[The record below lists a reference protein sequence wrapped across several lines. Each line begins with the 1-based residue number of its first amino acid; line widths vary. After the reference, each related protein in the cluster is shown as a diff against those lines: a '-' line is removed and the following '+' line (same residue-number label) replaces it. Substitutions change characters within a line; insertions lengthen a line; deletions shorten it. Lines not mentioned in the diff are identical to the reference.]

1 MRDAFGIK
9 EDFPE
14 GSSFK
19 EEHQKQRRE
28 AEKLEREAKYKEKEK
43 QKRRWKFCFLKFVVI
58 TVKKKPT
65 GNLSTLYPTA
75 PMLGPNT
82 SVAQYIC
89 DTLET
94 FETRKTSTLLKIHYN
109 DRQIFHVFFSMC
121 ISMFSFTS
129 LEKV

>member
-43 QKRRWKFCFLKFVVI
+43 QRRRWKFDFLKFIVI
-58 TVKKKPT
+58 KVKVKPT
-65 GNLSTLYPTA
+65 GNLSTLYPNLR
-75 PMLGPNT
+75 MLEPNS
-82 SVAQYIC
+82 SVAQWVRE
-89 DTLET
+89 TLEI
-94 FETRKTSTLLKIHYN
+94 FEAQKTSTLLKIH
-109 DRQIFHVFFSMC
+109 
-121 ISMFSFTS
+121 
-129 LEKV
+129 